1 MVIVLSIT
9 ANIYWVL
16 KYFNLKTGQKHLQIF
31 VVKHVLPSSG
41 QNLKERLHSM
51 PCIFYVA
58 LPDPHVYSNG
68 AFK

>member
-41 QNLKERLHSM
+41 QNLQPNFRIVHIVISTSYLKPKLTGM
-51 PCIFYVA
+51 
-58 LPDPHVYSNG
+58 LL
-68 AFK
+68 